1 MLTNQYV
8 ERVLEAE
15 KTLERKRVEMLS
27 DRKQARYTR
36 GEASVMRS
44 LAAHIW
50 EDMG

>member
-27 DRKQARYTR
+27 DGKQARYTR
-36 GEASVMRS
+36 GEVAVMR
-44 LAAHIW
+44 
-50 EDMG
+50 